1 MKEKILV
8 MTANGHVGFPTACEL
23 LSLGFQVRAFVRN
36 PNSEN
41 SKKLKELGAELFVGN
56 QDNINDLKK
65 SLKGVQRAFYNSP
78 ASSGHFS
85 RTETF
90 IKLTEEE
97 GLEHVVYLTQ
107 WLSSENHHSPHTREH
122 WLADEAVKKHKKV
135 NYTFVNP
142 GLFAF
147 FYFMTKEVVAHFG
160 MLPTPIKNA
169 GLGKIGLNAPPSEED
184 QGRVVAHILK
194 EPTSHAS
201 KTYRPTGPKLISL
214 TDVVAIFSKI
224 TGKEIKIAEVSQSR
238 FLKSLNSMDAPKV
251 DKDFMIMNVPYYQEE
266 LGRNSFA
273 VGPSAVTSVVK
284 DLTGKEPEDFET
296 IARREF
302 ENSPELKPTFSNKMK
317 AFKGFL
323 KIIFASEP
331 SIQKLESKYG
341 IPTSKGGYKYAQE
354 NPNWVKEHESQQSK
368 VSA

>member
-1 MKEKILV
+1 MLLNQNTLNLYGEKLFERARVTPPFKRANHLSNEACLLFFSEGGNNHYSQSESLTVTTGDGILMKCGNFFFDLIPDKESGNAEMI
-8 MTANGHVGFPTACEL
+8 AIHFFPK
-23 LSLGFQVRAFVRN
+23 V
-36 PNSEN
+36 
-41 SKKLKELGAELFVGN
+41 LKQIF
-56 QDNINDLKK
+56 
-65 SLKGVQRAFYNSP
+65 
-78 ASSGHFS
+78 
-85 RTETF
+85 
-90 IKLTEEE
+90 
-97 GLEHVVYLTQ
+97 
-107 WLSSENHHSPHTREH
+107 
-122 WLADEAVKKHKKV
+122 
-135 NYTFVNP
+135 
-142 GLFAF
+142 
-147 FYFMTKEVVAHFG
+147 
-160 MLPTPIKNA
+160 KNA

-194 EPTSHAS
+194 DPSSHAS

-214 TDVVAIFSKI
+214 VDVVAIFSKI

-251 DKDFMIMNVPYYQEE
+251 DKDFVIMNVPYYQEE
-266 LGRNSFA
+266 LGQNSFA

-341 IPTSKGGYKYAQE
+341 IPTSKGGYKYVQE
-354 NPNWVKEHESQQSK
+354 NLQWVKDHESQLSE
-368 VSA
+368 VSN